1 VSDERDPE
9 KEDGRAPDGTPR
21 PEAADENDGRPLTG
35 EPAEPMRL
43 RPEPPR
49 VTRLSR
55 KVLAGLGLVA
65 SLGIGGALVYAL
77 QTRNAGNHG
86 QELYST
92 DNRTTPDGLNGMP
105 KTYGDVPRLG
115 PALPGDLGRPILNA
129 QNGGQPVPAPGIVN
143 PAPVGPSP
151 EEQRRA
157 QELEAARTA
166 RLFASTETRPAS
178 TPTAI
183 QSSAT
188 AAPAADLASL
198 GLAPQPTTPSAQDR
212 QLAFL
217 NQTPDK
223 RTVSPDRIAAA
234 ASANVLQAGAVI
246 SAALITGIRSDLPG
260 QITAQVTENIYDS
273 PTGKILLIP
282 QGARIIGQYDNGVGF
297 GQRRILLVWNRL
309 IFPNGRSIVL
319 ERQPGADAEGYAGL
333 EDGVDYHWGEL
344 FKAAALSTLL
354 SVGAES
360 GSSSDESDI
369 VRALRNGAS
378 DSISQTGQQIVQR
391 QLNIQPTLTIRPGF
405 PVRVIVTRD
414 LVLAPYSQGGTP

>member
-1 VSDERDPE
+1 MSDERDPE
-9 KEDGRAPDGTPR
+9 REESRTPDAGPQ
-21 PEAADENDGRPLTG
+21 PDAADETDDRPLTG
-35 EPAEPMRL
+35 EPVAPMRL

-65 SLGIGGALVYAL
+65 SLGVGGALLYAL
-77 QTRNAGNHG
+77 QTRNAGNQG

-92 DNRTTPDGLNGMP
+92 DNRSTPDGLNGLP
-105 KTYGDVPRLG
+105 KDYSGVPRLG
-115 PALPGDLGRPILNA
+115 PPLPGDLGRPILSA
-129 QNGGQPVPAPGIVN
+129 QNGGQPIPAPGMTT
-143 PAPVGPSP
+143 PASPGPSP

-166 RLFASTETRPAS
+166 RLFSSTETRPAS
-178 TPTAI
+178 AAPTAP
-183 QSSAT
+183 AT
-188 AAPAADLASL
+188 DLASL
-198 GLAPQPTTPSAQDR
+198 GLAPQPATPSAQDR

-217 NQTPDK
+217 NQAPDK
-223 RTVSPDRIAAA
+223 RTVSPDRVAAP

-260 QITAQVTENIYDS
+260 QITAQVTENIYDG
-273 PTGKILLIP
+273 PTGRILLIP
-282 QGARIIGQYDNGVGF
+282 QGTRVIGQYDSGVGF

-354 SVGAES
+354 SVGAEA
-360 GSSSDESDI
+360 GSSGQESDI

-391 QLNIQPTLTIRPGF
+391 QLNIAPTLTIRPGF

-414 LVLAPYSQGGTP
+414 LVLEPYGG